1 MVTAVS
7 RFPRWSK
14 SHLIIFSVVMTAI
27 NQIGI
32 RVLKT
37 QTFEAIRKLPS
48 LSRINLVNSTTL
60 SEGINYYK
68 DRNQKIIDLISLQ
81 NRYKLYSFLASCAI
95 ASFSIYYS
103 LFPLNYCTPIIASLD
118 WSHVSSNHS
127 FITSLKTKCFPISK
141 KAQLNKQNLENRY
154 SWSEILVGKNLVIQC
169 KTCWAK
175 KDKKDLATIEATTN
189 CTSFYVKEPPFT
201 ISRTL
206 EDIPYFFK

>member
-1 MVTAVS
+1 MVTAIS
-7 RFPRWSK
+7 QFPRWSK

-48 LSRINLVNSTTL
+48 LSPINLVNSTTI
-60 SEGINYYK
+60 SKGITHYK
-68 DRNQKIIDLISLQ
+68 DRNQNIIDLISLQ

-127 FITSLKTKCFPISK
+127 FITSLKTKCFPITKRLSK
-141 KAQLNKQNLENRY
+141 QALDNRY
-154 SWSEILVGKNLVIQC
+154 SWSEILVGKNLVIQY
-169 KTCWAK
+169 KKCWANI
-175 KDKKDLATIEATTN
+175 DKSHLDDIEATTN
-189 CTSFYVKEPPFT
+189 CTSVFNKDPSFK
-201 ISRTL
+201 ISYTEKDL
-206 EDIPYFFK
+206 PYFFK